1 MFMAHEGKVPICE
14 EISEYQ
20 DNENE
25 VEIEQDQVFFM
36 NQTTNESKINDNIWI
51 ADSGA
56 SCHMTNSLEGM
67 TDLKTDYSKIK
78 IGSGKTVMGIEK
90 RYI

>member
-1 MFMAHEGKVPICE
+1 
-14 EISEYQ
+14 
-20 DNENE
+20 
-25 VEIEQDQVFFM
+25 M

-78 IGSGKTVMGIEK
+78 IGSGKTVMGSKKGTYEGMVVSKDNKKTMIQ
-90 RYI
+90 